1 MMLLLILLMMKK
13 FNNERITNRAHDAAS
28 AGAVLM
34 VEMKIVM
41 TITANSCGEAL

>member
-1 MMLLLILLMMKK
+1 MNIY
-13 FNNERITNRAHDAAS
+13 AHDAAS
-28 AGAVLM
+28 SNAVMM